1 MRRLVAVM
9 LFTVL
14 AASCASNE
22 MATRTFLDPLTS
34 VTITYASKP
43 IVFYRDVAGRAAY
56 AKDYVYL
63 GSLEVNRSGEFRYFL
78 WLGIWKTMQD
88 ARPGQTLDG
97 FESIVVFADG
107 EPLPLEVAG
116 WTPAAVG
123 ASESVYIKP
132 VATAAES
139 YYLVTADQLR
149 LMAEAS
155 DIRIQTG
162 GAQAEVYEL
171 WDDQRIARYGLYG
184 IVR

>member
-1 MRRLVAVM
+1 MIRFVAALLVALM
-9 LFTVL
+9 S
-14 AASCASNE
+14 ASCATNE
-22 MATRTFLDPLTS
+22 TSSRTFFDPLTS

-63 GSLEVNRSGEFRYFL
+63 GSLEVNRSGDFRYYL

-107 EPLPLEVAG
+107 EPLPLEAAG
-116 WTPAAVG
+116 WTPDAVG
-123 ASESVYIKP
+123 ASQSVYTKP

-139 YYLVTADQLR
+139 YYMVTADQLR

-162 GAQAEVYEL
+162 GIEAEVYEL
-171 WDDQRIARYGLYG
+171 WDEQRAARFELYG
-184 IVR
+184 IIR